1 MDVYLQIP
9 AAARFRPGH
18 VQGDGEFWGHGPIVD
33 TWAQVYPLGT
43 KISLRNS
50 HSVPW

>member
-9 AAARFRPGH
+9 ATGRFRPG
-18 VQGDGEFWGHGPIVD
+18 DREFWGHGPVVD
-33 TWAQVYPLGT
+33 IWAEVYPLGT
-43 KISLRNS
+43 KIYLRNS